1 MATAHVVF
9 SYYTVVYSECDHE
22 NNQSTYIFI
31 VVQNMLPGNILVVA
45 FSLKRMFRRK
55 TILKFWLLMAENT
68 VRGVRLF
75 LRFHMY
81 LFLAQCDQIYL
92 F

>member
-1 MATAHVVF
+1 
-9 SYYTVVYSECDHE
+9 
-22 NNQSTYIFI
+22 
-31 VVQNMLPGNILVVA
+31 MLPGNILVAA
-45 FSLKRMFRRK
+45 FLVKRLFRRK

-81 LFLAQCDQIYL
+81 LFFAQFDQIYL

>member
-1 MATAHVVF
+1 MATTHVVF

-22 NNQSTYIFI
+22 NNQSTYIF
-31 VVQNMLPGNILVVA
+31 LTHEA
-45 FSLKRMFRRK
+45 SYK
-55 TILKFWLLMAENT
+55 TCYRVIFWLLMAENT

-75 LRFHMY
+75 LRFNMY
-81 LFLAQCDQIYL
+81 LFFAQFDQIYL